1 MALAGHVPAARSAES
16 WVLQEDITGDVMHW
30 AQQAL
35 SAAGAPG
42 RIVAYLIPAHS
53 SCHEPDGDSPRSCR
67 SRRMLG
73 PVAEAF
79 LWALDSSM

>member
-42 RIVAYLIPAHS
+42 RIVAYLIP
-53 SCHEPDGDSPRSCR
+53 RSQQL
-67 SRRMLG
+67 S
-73 PVAEAF
+73 
-79 LWALDSSM
+79 